1 MKKAYAV
8 LVPVTYKDEPSRPNV
23 LWFDVLADGEEAA
36 KIEASRELHLH
47 KYYSSLFLVGQ
58 YQDFMVWPAD
68 ELQACVRAL
77 EWMNEKQICPSS

>member
-8 LVPVTYKDEPSRPNV
+8 LVPATYANEPARPTI
-23 LWFDVLADGEEAA
+23 LWFDVLADSEDQARTVALVEFAN
-36 KIEASRELHLH
+36 RRDW
-47 KYYSSLFLVGQ
+47 YRLFRLGQLV
-58 YQDFMVWPAD
+58 DFMVWPAD